1 MNQSQQKTVAGFD
14 SIDSIL
20 DALQRRVD
28 LEHVGEDPGTF
39 RAKVVV
45 ANTASKCSLVSDE
58 KMAVGV
64 RGC

>member
-1 MNQSQQKTVAGFD
+1 MAADSVNHSQYNRFD
-14 SIDSIL
+14 SIGSIL

-39 RAKVVV
+39 RSKVVV

-58 KMAVGV
+58 KN
-64 RGC
+64 GCCR